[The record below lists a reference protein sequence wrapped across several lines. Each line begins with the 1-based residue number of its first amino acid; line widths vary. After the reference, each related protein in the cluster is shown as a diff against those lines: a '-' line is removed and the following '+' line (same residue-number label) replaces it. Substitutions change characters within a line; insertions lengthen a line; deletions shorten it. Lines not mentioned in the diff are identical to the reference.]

1 MLASLVPA
9 ICALVVF
16 FLCTCGPARYYTY
29 NTPHACD
36 SSNTRTS
43 TTQQPKTQQL
53 PPMIN
58 AIIVDDEP
66 LAQDILET
74 YLERIPE
81 IELVAKCANAF
92 EANEVLNKEDVDLMF
107 LDINMP
113 QLTGTD
119 FLRGLTDPPVTIF
132 TTAYPNYALDGF
144 ELNALDY
151 LVKPISMD
159 RFLQACNRA
168 VEQAE
173 LQQKAKALP
182 VQDGGPGY
190 FFVKADKKL
199 VRVNIDEI
207 VYIEGLKDYVII
219 RLPNDR
225 VITLQTMKSL
235 EEKLP
240 TSDFQRIH
248 RSYIVNLERIEALQG
263 NMVEVKE
270 KGKITTLPVGKSYRD
285 ILAERIEKLKL

>member
-1 MLASLVPA
+1 
-9 ICALVVF
+9 
-16 FLCTCGPARYYTY
+16 
-29 NTPHACD
+29 
-36 SSNTRTS
+36 
-43 TTQQPKTQQL
+43 
-53 PPMIN
+53 MIY

-74 YLERIPE
+74 YLAKIPQ
-81 IELVAKCANAF
+81 IELIGKCNNAF
-92 EANEVLNKEDVDLMF
+92 EANEVLQTSDVDLMF

-119 FLRGLTDPPVTIF
+119 FLRGLQDPPVTIF

-173 LQQKAKALP
+173 LKQLAKAGP
-182 VQDGGPGY
+182 VVEENAGPDF

-199 VRVNIDEI
+199 VRVNVPDI
-207 VYIEGLKDYVII
+207 VYVEGLKDYVII
-219 RLPNDR
+219 RLPEDR
-225 VITLQTMKSL
+225 VITLQTMKAL
-235 EEKLP
+235 DARLP
-240 TSDFQRIH
+240 DAAFQRIH
-248 RSYIVNLERIEALQG
+248 RSYIVNLHRIEALHG
-263 NMVEVKE
+263 NMVEVRE
-270 KGKITTLPVGKSYRD
+270 KGKITSLPVGKSYRET
-285 ILAERIEKLKL
+285 LAKRIEGFRL